1 MDTTLQSLASSLRAL
16 SRLPFLSPK
25 FVPNKIIPLY
35 MKSFFTTFLA
45 VLAALITLSFLS
57 VLLLFGLAA
66 SSNDGEP
73 KINEN
78 SLLKINLSGELVERT
93 SEDPFAELNAELLGQ
108 DISALGLND
117 LMLGLK
123 KAAGDDNIEGI
134 LLEHGAFVAGYGM
147 LEELGE
153 YFIEFK
159 KSGKPIYSYGEY
171 YTQKGAYLA
180 ALSDTAILHPG
191 GIMDIRGIGI
201 SSTYYKDFF
210 DKFGIEPLV
219 VRGTGNDFKS
229 AVEPYIASEMSKENR
244 LQLSN
249 LTSQFWEF
257 IGDAFENEKN
267 IPRATLDSCANNWV
281 GMDAGKAMD
290 VGLVEQL
297 GYREDVFEKLE
308 DRYELV
314 NWKDYASTL
323 SKGSSRDRIAVI
335 YANGT
340 IGNGTGGENSIG
352 TRNIIKA
359 LEKASDNERVKA
371 IVLRVN
377 SPGGSAL
384 TSDMI
389 HHAIDKVEKPIIVS
403 QANYA
408 ASGGYYISCN
418 ADAIFTNSTTITG
431 SIGIFLNLFTAEQ
444 LMSET
449 LGLRVEEVT
458 THPLANF
465 PNLYHH
471 PNESEYAIL
480 QKMIDKGYDD
490 FTGKVAAGRNMEMDY
505 LLPLC
510 GGRVWTGTDAVD
522 NALADYEGNL
532 SDAIAFAAGEAG
544 LEEYRLYEL
553 PAQKT
558 GIEKYLESFGSIAFG
573 SWLKS
578 NSLLEPLSNDPVMND
593 LLEVGSNP
601 GIQAKLNPLFRNL

>member
-1 MDTTLQSLASSLRAL
+1 
-16 SRLPFLSPK
+16 
-25 FVPNKIIPLY
+25 

-45 VLAALITLSFLS
+45 VLTALITLSFLS

-73 KINEN
+73 KIKEN

-123 KAAGDDNIEGI
+123 KAAEDDNIEGI

-249 LTSQFWEF
+249 LTSQFWQF

-281 GMDAGKAMD
+281 GMDADKAID

-297 GYREDVFEKLE
+297 GYREDVFKKLE

-323 SKGSSRDRIAVI
+323 TKGSSRDRIAVI

-352 TRNIIKA
+352 TKNIIKA

-444 LMSET
+444 FMSET
-449 LGLRVEEVT
+449 LGLHVEEVT

-490 FTGKVAAGRNMEMDY
+490 FTGKVAAGRNMEMEY

-558 GIEKYLESFGSIAFG
+558 GIEKYLESFGSITSG

-578 NSLLEPLSNDPVMND
+578 NSLLEPLSNDPVIND

>member
-1 MDTTLQSLASSLRAL
+1 
-16 SRLPFLSPK
+16 
-25 FVPNKIIPLY
+25 

-45 VLAALITLSFLS
+45 VLTALITLSFLS
-57 VLLLFGLAA
+57 VLLLLGLAA

-108 DISALGLND
+108 DISAIGLND

-123 KAAGDDNIEGI
+123 KAAVDDNIEGI

-180 ALSDTAILHPG
+180 AFSDTAILHPG

-201 SSTYYKDFF
+201 SSTYYKDFL

-229 AVEPYIASEMSKENR
+229 AVEPYIASEMSEENR

-281 GMDAGKAMD
+281 GMDADKAMD

-340 IGNGTGGENSIG
+340 IGNGAGGENSIG

-359 LEKASDNERVKA
+359 LEKASDNQRVKA

-449 LGLRVEEVT
+449 LGLHVEEVT

-532 SDAIAFAAGEAG
+532 SDAIAFAADEAG

-558 GIEKYLESFGSIAFG
+558 GIEKYLESFESIASG

-601 GIQAKLNPLFRNL
+601 GIQAKLNPLFRKL

>member
-1 MDTTLQSLASSLRAL
+1 
-16 SRLPFLSPK
+16 
-25 FVPNKIIPLY
+25 

-45 VLAALITLSFLS
+45 VLTALITLSFLS

-123 KAAGDDNIEGI
+123 KAAEDDNIEGI

-249 LTSQFWEF
+249 LTSQFWQF

-281 GMDAGKAMD
+281 GMDADKAME

-297 GYREDVFEKLE
+297 GYREDVFKKLE

-449 LGLRVEEVT
+449 LGLHVEEVT

-558 GIEKYLESFGSIAFG
+558 GIEKYLESFGSITSG

-578 NSLLEPLSNDPVMND
+578 NSLLEPLSNDPVMID

>member
-1 MDTTLQSLASSLRAL
+1 
-16 SRLPFLSPK
+16 
-25 FVPNKIIPLY
+25 

-45 VLAALITLSFLS
+45 VLTALITLSFLS

-123 KAAGDDNIEGI
+123 KAAEDDNIEGI

-249 LTSQFWEF
+249 LTSQFWQF

-281 GMDAGKAMD
+281 GMDADKAME

-297 GYREDVFEKLE
+297 GYREDVFKKLE

-444 LMSET
+444 FMSET
-449 LGLRVEEVT
+449 LGLHVEEVT

-558 GIEKYLESFGSIAFG
+558 GIEKYLESFGSITSG

-578 NSLLEPLSNDPVMND
+578 NSLLEPLSNDPVIND

>member
-45 VLAALITLSFLS
+45 VLTALITLSFLS

-123 KAAGDDNIEGI
+123 KAAEDDNIEGI

-281 GMDAGKAMD
+281 GMDADKAMD

-359 LEKASDNERVKA
+359 LEKASDNQRVKA

-558 GIEKYLESFGSIAFG
+558 GIEKYLESFGSIASG

>member
-1 MDTTLQSLASSLRAL
+1 M
-16 SRLPFLSPK
+16 
-25 FVPNKIIPLY
+25 
-35 MKSFFTTFLA
+35 
-45 VLAALITLSFLS
+45 
-57 VLLLFGLAA
+57 
-66 SSNDGEP
+66 
-73 KINEN
+73 
-78 SLLKINLSGELVERT
+78 LKINLSGELVERT

-123 KAAGDDNIEGI
+123 KAAEDDNIEGI

-153 YFIEFK
+153 YLIEFK

-210 DKFGIEPLV
+210 SKFGIEPLV

-267 IPRATLDSCANNWV
+267 LPRATLDSCANNWV
-281 GMDAGKAMD
+281 GMDADKAMD
-290 VGLVEQL
+290 IGLVEQL

-314 NWKDYASTL
+314 SWKDYASTL

-352 TRNIIKA
+352 TKNIIKA
-359 LEKASDNERVKA
+359 LEKASDNDRVKA

-449 LGLRVEEVT
+449 LGLHVEEVT

-553 PAQKT
+553 PAQKS
-558 GIEKYLESFGSIAFG
+558 GIEKYLESFGSITSG
-573 SWLKS
+573 LWVKS
-578 NSLLEPLSNDPVMND
+578 NSLLVPLSDDPVIND

>member
-1 MDTTLQSLASSLRAL
+1 
-16 SRLPFLSPK
+16 
-25 FVPNKIIPLY
+25 

-45 VLAALITLSFLS
+45 VLTALITLSFLS

-123 KAAGDDNIEGI
+123 KAAEDDNIEGI

-249 LTSQFWEF
+249 LTSQFWQF

-281 GMDAGKAMD
+281 GMDADKAME

-297 GYREDVFEKLE
+297 GYREDVFKKLE

-449 LGLRVEEVT
+449 LGLHVEEVT

-558 GIEKYLESFGSIAFG
+558 GIEKYLESFGSITSG

-578 NSLLEPLSNDPVMND
+578 NSLLEPLSNDPVIND

>member
-1 MDTTLQSLASSLRAL
+1 
-16 SRLPFLSPK
+16 
-25 FVPNKIIPLY
+25 

-45 VLAALITLSFLS
+45 VLTALITLSFLS

-73 KINEN
+73 KIKEN

-123 KAAGDDNIEGI
+123 KAAEDDNIEGI

-249 LTSQFWEF
+249 LTSQFWQF

-281 GMDAGKAMD
+281 GMDADKAME

-297 GYREDVFEKLE
+297 GYREDVFKKLE

-352 TRNIIKA
+352 TKNIIKA

-449 LGLRVEEVT
+449 LGLHVEEVT

-490 FTGKVAAGRNMEMDY
+490 FTGKVAAGRNMEMEY

-558 GIEKYLESFGSIAFG
+558 GIEKYLESFGSITSG

-578 NSLLEPLSNDPVMND
+578 NSLLEPLSNDPVIND

>member
-1 MDTTLQSLASSLRAL
+1 M
-16 SRLPFLSPK
+16 
-25 FVPNKIIPLY
+25 
-35 MKSFFTTFLA
+35 
-45 VLAALITLSFLS
+45 
-57 VLLLFGLAA
+57 GLAA

-78 SLLKINLSGELVERT
+78 SLLKINLSGELVERN

-281 GMDAGKAMD
+281 GMDADKAME

-297 GYREDVFEKLE
+297 GYREDVFKKLE

-352 TRNIIKA
+352 TKNIIKA

>member
-1 MDTTLQSLASSLRAL
+1 
-16 SRLPFLSPK
+16 
-25 FVPNKIIPLY
+25 

-45 VLAALITLSFLS
+45 VLTALITLSFLS
-57 VLLLFGLAA
+57 VLLIFGLAA

-73 KINEN
+73 KIKEN

-123 KAAGDDNIEGI
+123 KAAEDDNIEGI

-249 LTSQFWEF
+249 LTSQFWQF

-281 GMDAGKAMD
+281 GMDADKAID

-297 GYREDVFEKLE
+297 GYREDVFKKLE

-323 SKGSSRDRIAVI
+323 TKGSSRDRIAVI

-352 TRNIIKA
+352 TKNIIKA

-449 LGLRVEEVT
+449 LGLHVEEVT

-490 FTGKVAAGRNMEMDY
+490 FTGKVAAGRNMEMNY

-558 GIEKYLESFGSIAFG
+558 GIEKYLESFGSITSG

-578 NSLLEPLSNDPVMND
+578 NSLLEPLSNDPVIND

>member
-1 MDTTLQSLASSLRAL
+1 
-16 SRLPFLSPK
+16 
-25 FVPNKIIPLY
+25 

-66 SSNDGEP
+66 SSNDDEP

-123 KAAGDDNIEGI
+123 KAAEDDNIEGI

-267 IPRATLDSCANNWV
+267 IPRTTLDSCANNWV
-281 GMDAGKAMD
+281 GMDADKAMD

-359 LEKASDNERVKA
+359 LEKASDNQRVKA

>member
-1 MDTTLQSLASSLRAL
+1 
-16 SRLPFLSPK
+16 
-25 FVPNKIIPLY
+25 

-45 VLAALITLSFLS
+45 VLTALITLSFLS

-73 KINEN
+73 KIKEN

-123 KAAGDDNIEGI
+123 KAAEDDNIEGI

-249 LTSQFWEF
+249 LTSQFWQF

-281 GMDAGKAMD
+281 GMDADKAID

-297 GYREDVFEKLE
+297 GYREDVFKKLE

-323 SKGSSRDRIAVI
+323 TKGSSRDRIAVI

-352 TRNIIKA
+352 TKNIIKA

-449 LGLRVEEVT
+449 LGLHVEEVT

-490 FTGKVAAGRNMEMDY
+490 FTGKVAAGRNMEMEY

-558 GIEKYLESFGSIAFG
+558 GIEKYLESFGSITSG

-578 NSLLEPLSNDPVMND
+578 NSLLEPLSNDPVIND

>member
-1 MDTTLQSLASSLRAL
+1 
-16 SRLPFLSPK
+16 
-25 FVPNKIIPLY
+25 

-45 VLAALITLSFLS
+45 VLTALITLSFLS

-66 SSNDGEP
+66 SSNNGEP

-123 KAAGDDNIEGI
+123 KAAEDDNIEGI

-249 LTSQFWEF
+249 LTSQFWQF

-281 GMDAGKAMD
+281 GMDADKAME

-297 GYREDVFEKLE
+297 GYREDVFKKLE

-352 TRNIIKA
+352 TKNIIKA

-449 LGLRVEEVT
+449 LGLHVEEVT

-558 GIEKYLESFGSIAFG
+558 GIEKYLESFGSITSG
-573 SWLKS
+573 WWLKS
-578 NSLLEPLSNDPVMND
+578 NSLLESLSNDPVMID

>member
-1 MDTTLQSLASSLRAL
+1 M
-16 SRLPFLSPK
+16 
-25 FVPNKIIPLY
+25 
-35 MKSFFTTFLA
+35 
-45 VLAALITLSFLS
+45 SFLS

-123 KAAGDDNIEGI
+123 KAAEDDDIEGI

-191 GIMDIRGIGI
+191 GIMDIRGVGI

-249 LTSQFWEF
+249 LTSQFWQF

-281 GMDAGKAMD
+281 GMDADKAID

-297 GYREDVFEKLE
+297 GYREDVFKKLE
-308 DRYELV
+308 ERYELV

-323 SKGSSRDRIAVI
+323 TKGSSRDRIAVI

-352 TRNIIKA
+352 TKNIIKA

-449 LGLRVEEVT
+449 LGLHVEEVT

-558 GIEKYLESFGSIAFG
+558 GIEKYLESFGSITSG

-578 NSLLEPLSNDPVMND
+578 NSLLESLSNDPVMID

>member
-1 MDTTLQSLASSLRAL
+1 M
-16 SRLPFLSPK
+16 
-25 FVPNKIIPLY
+25 
-35 MKSFFTTFLA
+35 
-45 VLAALITLSFLS
+45 
-57 VLLLFGLAA
+57 FGLAA
-66 SSNDGEP
+66 SSDDGEP
-73 KINEN
+73 KIYEN
-78 SLLKINLSGELVERT
+78 TLLKINLSGELVERT
-93 SEDPFAELNAELLGQ
+93 REDPFAEFNTQLLGQ
-108 DISALGLND
+108 DISTIGLNE

-123 KAAGDDNIEGI
+123 KAAEDDNIKGV
-134 LLEHGAFVAGYGM
+134 LLDQGPFAAGYGM

-153 YFIEFK
+153 YLIKFK

-249 LTSQFWEF
+249 LTSQFWDF
-257 IGDAFENEKN
+257 ISVAFEKEKN
-267 IPRATLDSCANNWV
+267 IPRITLDSCANHWL
-281 GMDAGKAMD
+281 GMNADEALN

-297 GYREDVFEKLE
+297 GYREDVFKELE
-308 DRYELV
+308 ERYQMV
-314 NWKDYASTL
+314 DWKDYVSTV
-323 SKGSSRDRIAVI
+323 SKGGSRDRIAII

-389 HHAIDKVEKPIIVS
+389 HHAIAKVEKPLIVS

-449 LGLRVEEVT
+449 LGLNVEEVR

-480 QKMIDKGYDD
+480 QKMIDEGYDD
-490 FTGKVAAGRNMEMDY
+490 FTRKVAAGRNMEMDY

-522 NALADYEGNL
+522 NTLADYEGNL

-544 LEEYRLYEL
+544 LEEFRLYEL

-558 GIEKYLESFGSIAFG
+558 GIEKYLDSFGSIA
-573 SWLKS
+573 SSLLWYKS
-578 NSLLEPLSNDPVMND
+578 NSLLVPLLDDPVMKD

-601 GIQAKLNPLFRNL
+601 GIQAKLNPIFRNL